1 MMRLLAILLPLSILQ
16 LSSLRTSEGFLSPS
30 PVKKGKNGRLLLST
44 ATTWSRPQRQ
54 QLPTPTTTSF
64 NNRHG
69 SSLPCLLFST
79 ISSFNNQNQEYLM
92 PGIAAIDARN
102 DEILSKLEKLRT
114 SPYFRFFSVDIL
126 ASCEY
131 IPQELVE
138 CYTESCEIYPADEDK
153 VCNVLLY
160 YCDICDILFHCMVR
174 V

>member
-1 MMRLLAILLPLSILQ
+1 
-16 LSSLRTSEGFLSPS
+16 
-30 PVKKGKNGRLLLST
+30 
-44 ATTWSRPQRQ
+44 
-54 QLPTPTTTSF
+54 
-64 NNRHG
+64 
-69 SSLPCLLFST
+69 
-79 ISSFNNQNQEYLM
+79 M

-102 DEILSKLEKLRT
+102 DEILTKLEKLRT

-160 YCDICDILFHCMVR
+160 YLCHYKRFWWLSLSFAAFLF
-174 V
+174 